1 MKYAVIFASKT
12 GNTRSVANVIRE
24 TLAEDTCVCFGA
36 WKPCAIEA
44 DVLFIGSW
52 TDKGHFDE
60 ELQGFYSK
68 LPHKRIALFGTA
80 GFGGSSAYFDA
91 IMERVKAELPKGV
104 NVLGSFMCQG
114 KMPIRIRKRYEQL
127 QKEHPADE
135 KIHAFIDN
143 FDQALVHPNDQDL
156 KEAQAFAEHVRAMLL
171 E

>member
-12 GNTRSVANVIRE
+12 GNTRSVANAIRE
-24 TLAEDTCVCFGA
+24 ALVEDTCVCFGT
-36 WKPCAIEA
+36 WEPCAVEA

-60 ELQGFYSK
+60 ELQAIFLK
-68 LPHKRIALFGTA
+68 LSHKSIALFGTA
-80 GFGGSSAYFDA
+80 GFGGSSAYFGA
-91 IMERVKAELPKGV
+91 IMERVKAELPKDV
-104 NVLGSFMCQG
+104 HVLGSFMCQG
-114 KMPIRIRKRYEQL
+114 RMPIGIRKRYEQL
-127 QKEHPADE
+127 QKEHPEDE
-135 KIHAFIDN
+135 KIRAFLDN